1 MVEIYD
7 FSEEPKEK
15 SDLIK
20 LKFEVLGQGPEAAL
34 PCKLSNIWISML
46 SRDLD
51 MILEK
56 RSTEQCYLTA
66 PLSII
71 VHILCAKRG
80 KHEVGISISEEELFK
95 YFQNFQI
102 ELALEIL
109 SRNSDISIEP
119 ATLDT
124 IFTNRDVY
132 ISQLPSPA

>member
-1 MVEIYD
+1 MVEPYD

-20 LKFEVLGQGPEAAL
+20 LKFEVLDQGPEAAL

-51 MILEK
+51 MLLDK
-56 RSTEQCYLTA
+56 NSPEQCYLTA

-71 VHILCAKRG
+71 IHILCAKRG
-80 KHEVGISISEEELFK
+80 KHEVGIPISEEELFK
-95 YFQNFQI
+95 YFQNLHI

-124 IFTNRDVY
+124 IFTNRDVC
-132 ISQLPSPA
+132 ISQRPSPA